1 MSRVKF
7 SKETQDKIIKELTL
21 QDLKPDHVKRG
32 LELWNNDE
40 EPVTPLFIA
49 MFDIFRNIKN
59 VPPTLV
65 K

>member
-1 MSRVKF
+1 MRIKF
-7 SKETQDKIIKELTL
+7 TPETQEKIIKELAL
-21 QDLKPDHVKRG
+21 QDIKPSHIKRG

-49 MFDIFRNIKN
+49 LFDIFRNIKN